1 MTPETL
7 VKKAIVAYLDTLEE
21 CWHVAY
27 HTMGY
32 GKRGV
37 PDRLVCYRGRF
48 IALEIKAPG
57 GKATAWQE
65 RAIKEINA
73 AGGLAAVVDS
83 VQDAQRVLDG
93 LHDSIDTLEYYA
105 STSTGMP

>member
-7 VKKAIVAYLDTLEE
+7 VKKTIVAYLDTLEE

-27 HTMGY
+27 HSMGY

-65 RAIKEINA
+65 RCIGEINE
-73 AGGLAAVVDS
+73 AGGSAWMVSSVDEVKKIISVVGAPWS
-83 VQDAQRVLDG
+83 TVSNRRLFG
-93 LHDSIDTLEYYA
+93 L
-105 STSTGMP
+105 

>member
-1 MTPETL
+1 MTPESK
-7 VKKAIVAYLDTLEE
+7 VKKEIVAYLDSLPE

-37 PDRLVCYRGRF
+37 PDRLVCFRGRF

-57 GKATAWQE
+57 GKATPWQE
-65 RAIKEINA
+65 RCIDEINE
-73 AGGLAAVVDS
+73 AGGYAYIVTSAAAVSNIIADH
-83 VQDAQRVLDG
+83 RFELNG
-93 LHDSIDTLEYYA
+93 
-105 STSTGMP
+105 GP